1 MSTEKFTRWGR
12 YLGYMADPVPTS
24 AEVGQPVTVV
34 SDGTIDAATAVPVVT
49 SATAQMDVKYVP
61 TPGAA
66 DDV

>member
-1 MSTEKFTRWGR
+1 
-12 YLGYMADPVPTS
+12 MADPVPTS